1 MKLDINQIKEI
12 IPHRHP
18 FLLVDVVED
27 YSPGE
32 FAIGKKAVS
41 YVEPYF
47 AGHYPDMPV
56 MPGVLIIEALAQVG
70 AIEMCIRDRVLNDMK
85 WDTESESVY
94 SDRNCDYV
102 LSSGDVSSSEYVKS
116 LMDTAMEKYGS
127 IDVVVNLSLIHILFF
142 HTYLYKIIA
151 IILNPGE

>member
-70 AIEMCIRDRVLNDMK
+70 AIAILTLDELKGKTPLFAGINKARFKRQVIPG
-85 WDTESESVY
+85 DTL
-94 SDRNCDYV
+94 V
-102 LSSGDVSSSEYVKS
+102 LSTEIIKRR
-116 LMDTAMEKYGS
+116 GS
-127 IDVVVNLSLIHILFF
+127 IGVGNGVATVDGEITCECELMF
-142 HTYLYKIIA
+142 YIA
-151 IILNPGE
+151 D

>member
-18 FLLVDVVED
+18 FLLVDAVED

-47 AGHYPDMPV
+47 AGHYPNTPV

-70 AIEMCIRDRVLNDMK
+70 AIAILTLDELRGKTPLFAGINKARFKRQVVPG
-85 WDTESESVY
+85 DT
-94 SDRNCDYV
+94 
-102 LSSGDVSSSEYVKS
+102 L
-116 LMDTAMEKYGS
+116 
-127 IDVVVNLSLIHILFF
+127 
-142 HTYLYKIIA
+142 
-151 IILNPGE
+151 ILNTEIIKRRGNIGVGNGVATVNGEIACECELMFYIAD

>member
-70 AIEMCIRDRVLNDMK
+70 AI
-85 WDTESESVY
+85 
-94 SDRNCDYV
+94 
-102 LSSGDVSSSEYVKS
+102 
-116 LMDTAMEKYGS
+116 A
-127 IDVVVNLSLIHILFF
+127 IL
-142 HTYLYKIIA
+142 TLDELKGKTP
-151 IILNPGE
+151 LLPE